1 MKKPPT
7 IRDVAREAGVS
18 VAVVSRVI
26 NEGTGPVAPQTRERV
41 LGTIEELGFRPRAAA
56 RSLVTGAA
64 TIGLILTDLANPFFA
79 RLADR
84 IVWEARSSGS
94 QIVLMTTQEDAQLE
108 REILDRLQDRSV
120 AAVIATP
127 TGANADK
134 WARLHDLGIH
144 LPFVDRWIEGLG
156 VDHVGIGNVESAR
169 VATDHLLQ
177 QGHRRIGLISGPL
190 TTSTGRERAEGY
202 RAALADYDVPVAPEL
217 VQGVSFRGDAGSDAV
232 GMLLNLPEPP
242 TALVVANTAQVRNAL
257 RRLRDAGTSIPDEL
271 SIIVFDDNPWT
282 EVMTPPLSVVR
293 PPVDMLAVHA
303 LEIVLSRLRGTAT
316 QEPRAIAVDAEFV
329 PRGSSTPPLTA
340 SPLRTVI

>member
-1 MKKPPT
+1 MLKPPT
-7 IRDVAREAGVS
+7 IRDVASEAGVS

-26 NEGTGPVAPQTRERV
+26 NEGTGPVAPATRERV
-41 LGTIEELGFRPRAAA
+41 LQTIESLGFRPRAAA
-56 RSLVTGAA
+56 RSLVTGPA
-64 TIGLILTDLANPFFA
+64 TVGLVVTDLQNPFFA
-79 RLADR
+79 RLVDR

-134 WARLHDLGIH
+134 WTRLRELGVH
-144 LPFVDRWIEGLG
+144 LTFVDRWIEGLG
-156 VDHVGIGNVESAR
+156 FDHVGIDNVDSAR
-169 VATDHLLQ
+169 VATEHLLR
-177 QGHRRIGLISGPL
+177 QGHRRIGLISGPM

-202 RAALADYDVPVAPEL
+202 RAALTAFDVPVAPEL
-217 VQGVSFRGDAGSDAV
+217 VLGVSFRGDAGSDAV
-232 GMLLNLPEPP
+232 GMLLSLPEPP

-257 RRLRDAGTSIPDEL
+257 RRLRDAGVSIPDDL
-271 SIIVFDDNPWT
+271 SVIVFDDNPWT

-303 LEIVLSRLRGTAT
+303 LEMALSRLRGTAT
-316 QEPRAIAVDAEFV
+316 QDPRTISVDAEFV
-329 PRGSSTPPLTA
+329 PRGSSAPPVPPT
-340 SPLRTVI
+340 LRIVD